1 LQGFAP
7 SVIARAKPEAICI
20 GFASPCC
27 AWLAMTISSALA
39 KFGSFRYFNFMV
51 ESINW
56 SLFLT
61 SQFWLGIDRFGGI
74 SLADKII
81 LWTGVALLALGIIL
95 LVYRLLT
102 KNVLLKPVIGRVSSV
117 FIVVGLLEM
126 LWFLLRS
133 QFVNTLGARITAVII
148 GLIGL
153 GFLYGPLKYFIKQ
166 YRQDKVNYQKQQVKE
181 KYLQQ

>member
-1 LQGFAP
+1 MF
-7 SVIARAKPEAICI
+7 
-20 GFASPCC
+20 
-27 AWLAMTISSALA
+27 
-39 KFGSFRYFNFMV
+39 

-56 SLFLT
+56 SLLLT
-61 SQFWLGIDRFGGI
+61 SKFWFEIDRMTSI

-102 KNVLLKPVIGRVSSV
+102 KNILLKPVIGRVSSV
-117 FIVVGLLEM
+117 FISVGLLEM
-126 LWFLLRS
+126 LWFLLRT
-133 QFVNTLGARITAVII
+133 QYVNTLGARITALLI

-153 GFLYGPLKYFIKQ
+153 GFLFGPLKYFLKQ